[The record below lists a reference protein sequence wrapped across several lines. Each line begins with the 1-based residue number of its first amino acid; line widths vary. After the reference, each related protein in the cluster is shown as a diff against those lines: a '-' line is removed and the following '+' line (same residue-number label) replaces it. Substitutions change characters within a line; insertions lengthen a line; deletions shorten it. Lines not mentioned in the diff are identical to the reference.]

1 MQASVHL
8 AQALLDR
15 GQALWEQ
22 DRHDEATRTLNRLL
36 GLRVIPADVAERAQF
51 LLGDIHLAQGHYG
64 KARRHLA
71 ASIAGGTAT
80 GQTHFLLACA
90 HDWDDDGDARQA
102 YRHYRRAV
110 ELDPGQPLYSSAYAL
125 ERLRRKTTASKYD
138 RDALVRLRDAFAATP
153 DDQDVVYNYVAGL
166 IEMGR
171 LGEAELALRR
181 ARKRWPDHPAFE
193 SVWNDFR
200 TARGGAPRPDAPRTA
215 PALRV
220 VSDDEPVILN
230 FPAVAAPARQ
240 RHRRRNA

>member
-1 MQASVHL
+1 MQASIHL
-8 AQALLDR
+8 PQALLDR
-15 GQALWEQ
+15 GQALWRQ
-22 DRHDEATRTLNRLL
+22 DRYDEATRVLNRLL
-36 GLRVIPADVAERAQF
+36 GLRVIPPDVAERAQF
-51 LLGDIHLAQGHYG
+51 LLGDIHLSQGHYG

-71 ASIAGGTAT
+71 ASIATGTAT
-80 GQTHFLLACA
+80 GETHFLLACA

-138 RDALVRLRDAFAATP
+138 RDALVRLRDAFAASP
-153 DDQDVVYNYVAGL
+153 DDPDVVYNYVAGL
-166 IEMGR
+166 IEMRR

-200 TARGGAPRPDAPRTA
+200 IARGDAPRPIAPQAA
-215 PALRV
+215 PTLRV
-220 VSDDEPVILN
+220 VSDDEPVILH
-230 FPAVAAPARQ
+230 FPATPARP
-240 RHRRRNA
+240 RHRRQNA

>member
-1 MQASVHL
+1 MQASIHL
-8 AQALLDR
+8 GQALLDR
-15 GQALWEQ
+15 GRALWEQ
-22 DRHDEATRTLNRLL
+22 DRHDEATQVLNRLL
-36 GLRVIPADVAERAQF
+36 GLRVIPPDMAERAQF

-71 ASIAGGTAT
+71 ASLATGTAT

-138 RDALVRLRDAFAATP
+138 REALVRLREAFSAAP
-153 DDQDVVYNYVAGL
+153 DDADVVYNYVAGL
-166 IEMGR
+166 IEMRR

-193 SVWNDFR
+193 SVWRDLGV
-200 TARGGAPRPDAPRTA
+200 ARGDTPRPVAPWNTPR
-215 PALRV
+215 LRV
-220 VSDDEPVILN
+220 VSDDGPVILH
-230 FPAVAAPARQ
+230 FPAAAVSSAHR
-240 RHRRRNA
+240 RRRNA